1 MTVPT
6 GAVIPPLLLA
16 FGLLGFE
23 HYRTNPDKPVRDFRF
38 VMMVA
43 AVLMMAAQLIFSGI
57 FLWLSPALLALALV
71 WLAVAAMLVGR
82 RFRKR

>member
-16 FGLLGFE
+16 FGLLAFE
-23 HYRTNPDKPVRDFRF
+23 HYRTNPEKPIRDFRF
-38 VMMVA
+38 LMMVA

-57 FLWLSPALLALALV
+57 FWWLPPALLVLALI
-71 WLAVAAMLVGR
+71 WLAVGGTLVAR

>member
-1 MTVPT
+1 MTIPT

-38 VMMVA
+38 LMMVA
-43 AVLMMAAQLIFSGI
+43 AVLMMAAQLIFSGLL
-57 FLWLSPALLALALV
+57 LWLSPALLALALI
-71 WLAVAAMLVGR
+71 WLAIAGTLVAR
-82 RFRKR
+82 RFGKR